1 MSSRFCTDVVAD
13 EPLPHI
19 KHLYNYKTASEFEAD
34 VIYLKAHY
42 RLPTW
47 QQFLEERSQ
56 GPRPG
61 RPTALL
67 TFDDG
72 MAQCFENARPVLLKH
87 QVPCVFFITKGFV
100 DNRSMFYRHKGVLVP
115 GACWHSD
122 PSRAIMFVPDMGWRY
137 GIGKFF
143 PRGFSTWIKGLE
155 IVDEGSID
163 RVCDMLEI
171 YVATELVHRSPYMTS
186 DQIKQLARDGF
197 SIGGHTARYGR
208 LQLFAEAVRERDIV
222 DSL

>member
-72 MAQCFENARPVLLKH
+72 MAKRFQYARPVLLKH

-100 DNRSMFYRHKGVLVP
+100 DNRSMFYRHKVSLCLERVGTATPAEQSRLFQTLV
-115 GACWHSD
+115 GGTESGNSLRAGSHVD
-122 PSRAIMFVPDMGWRY
+122 QRSRDRR
-137 GIGKFF
+137 
-143 PRGFSTWIKGLE
+143 RG
-155 IVDEGSID
+155 
-163 RVCDMLEI
+163 
-171 YVATELVHRSPYMTS
+171 VHRP
-186 DQIKQLARDGF
+186 R
-197 SIGGHTARYGR
+197 
-208 LQLFAEAVRERDIV
+208 VRHA
-222 DSL
+222 